1 MNAKTEPVRVAALIQ
16 TLIVAVIALVTAF
29 GVTVTQAQ
37 AAAIL
42 GAVTA
47 VSAIV
52 VAVIVRGKVT
62 PTGQ

>member
-1 MNAKTEPVRVAALIQ
+1 MKTEPVRVAALIQ

-47 VSAIV
+47 VSAV
-52 VAVIVRGKVT
+52 VIAVVVRGKVT